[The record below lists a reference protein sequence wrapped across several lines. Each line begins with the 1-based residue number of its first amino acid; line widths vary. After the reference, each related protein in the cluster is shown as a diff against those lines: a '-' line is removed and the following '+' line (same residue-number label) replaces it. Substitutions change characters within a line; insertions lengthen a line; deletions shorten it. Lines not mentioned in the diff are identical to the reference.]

1 MIAGTVNA
9 RLYVSITL
17 RVFGPGGQ
25 SRDIVMALDTGYNGG
40 LTLPPAVV
48 TSLSLSPLA
57 AKVVT
62 LGDNTRKVMS
72 FFEAVVLWD
81 GRMRRTR
88 VICADVNPLVGTA
101 LLRGHHLGVD
111 FVSGGT
117 ASITLLP

>member
-25 SRDIVMALDTGYNGG
+25 SQDIVMALDTGYNGG
-40 LTLPPAVV
+40 LTLPLAVV

-62 LGDNTRKVMS
+62 LGDNTRRVMS

-88 VICADVNPLVGTA
+88 VLCADVNSLVGTA
-101 LLRGHHLGVD
+101 LLR
-111 FVSGGT
+111 
-117 ASITLLP
+117 